1 MNIEWRKS
9 SRSGGGGGTMG
20 DCVELAS
27 MNGKI
32 GIRDSKSPHSGH
44 LMVGRVALRDLV
56 NEIKAGDLDL

>member
-1 MNIEWRKS
+1 MSSEWRKS
-9 SRSGGGGGTMG
+9 SKSGTGGGTAG

-27 MNGKI
+27 LNDKI
-32 GIRDSKSPHSGH
+32 GIRDSKNPHEGH